1 MVHTVFLLSQYL
13 TFNIQFKILS
23 EFSGRCGEDGL
34 DSLYP
39 HWNWEHSYSRNQKQE
54 MYVVQIDCDYD
65 EKNKKSEA
73 NNFIFIW
80 KNNAACIFAV
90 ASILEE
96 GNLHVFQ
103 YLFLVFA

>member
-1 MVHTVFLLSQYL
+1 
-13 TFNIQFKILS
+13 
-23 EFSGRCGEDGL
+23 
-34 DSLYP
+34 
-39 HWNWEHSYSRNQKQE
+39 

-103 YLFLVFA
+103 DLLLVFA